1 MCPAIVCQLVKQPTG
16 RNVANLETKPP
27 VGANL
32 VHEVV
37 FYRGRDQL
45 ERTARQFVEEGLAAG
60 EPVLIALP
68 RESLELLTPSLDPVS
83 TAVAFEDLT
92 RSGSNPGR
100 MLPLFQD
107 WADHHR
113 GRVRVLGEPVWPGRN
128 RAETVE
134 GLRHES
140 LVNIALADANMAMR
154 CLYDAERLDADVL
167 SGAEATHPLVVEPD
181 GTRSPS
187 PRYVEPPVL
196 HRPERWP
203 LEPPPAEL
211 ATRVFEGDLWGLR
224 RFVAGDERVVSLSED
239 RRHQLLLAVNE
250 AATNALKHGGGRFE
264 VKIWRDGAGV
274 VSEVKSGG
282 WFDDPLAGL
291 LRPPKD
297 AVSGRGLWLINQLC
311 DMVEL
316 RSAEPATTVRMHM
329 YEAG

>member
-1 MCPAIVCQLVKQPTG
+1 
-16 RNVANLETKPP
+16 
-27 VGANL
+27 
-32 VHEVV
+32 VV

-45 ERTARQFVEEGLAAG
+45 ERTARWFVDEGLAAG

-68 RESLELLTPSLDPVS
+68 RASLELVAPSLDGAAG
-83 TAVAFEDLT
+83 AVAFEDLT
-92 RSGSNPGR
+92 HSGSNPGR

-107 WADHHR
+107 WVDRHT
-113 GRVRVLGEPVWPGRN
+113 GLVRVLGEPVWPGRN
-128 RAETVE
+128 RAEKVE

-140 LVNIALADANMAMR
+140 LVNIALADAEMR
-154 CLYDAERLDADVL
+154 MLCLYDAERLDADVL

-187 PRYVEPPVL
+187 AKYVEPPEL

-203 LEPPPAEL
+203 LEPPPAEF
-211 ATRVFEGDLWGLR
+211 AMRVFDGDLWGLR
-224 RFVAGDERVVSLSED
+224 RFVAGDKRVVLLSEG

-250 AATNALKHGGGRFE
+250 AATNALKHGDGRFE
-264 VKIWRDGAGV
+264 VKIWQDGAGV
-274 VSEVKSGG
+274 VSEVTGGG
-282 WFDDPLAGL
+282 WFDDPLAGR

-316 RSAEPATTVRMHM
+316 RSAEPATVVRMRM
-329 YEAG
+329 YKYA